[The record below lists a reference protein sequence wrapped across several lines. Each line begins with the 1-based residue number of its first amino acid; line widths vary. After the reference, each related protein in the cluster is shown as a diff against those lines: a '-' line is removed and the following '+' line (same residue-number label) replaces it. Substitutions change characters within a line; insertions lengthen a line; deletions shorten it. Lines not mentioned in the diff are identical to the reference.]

1 MIELCF
7 MFPNR
12 FADETVQNRR
22 VRTQTVLRDESV
34 LGVQQPV
41 GREGQDQQQSARPHA
56 ELRAR
61 YDLPGKVVPEAP
73 GTGYGE
79 VGKVSDV

>member
-7 MFPNR
+7 MFLNR

-22 VRTQTVLRDESV
+22 VCTQTVLRDKSV

-61 YDLPGKVVPEAP
+61 YDLPGKVGPKAA